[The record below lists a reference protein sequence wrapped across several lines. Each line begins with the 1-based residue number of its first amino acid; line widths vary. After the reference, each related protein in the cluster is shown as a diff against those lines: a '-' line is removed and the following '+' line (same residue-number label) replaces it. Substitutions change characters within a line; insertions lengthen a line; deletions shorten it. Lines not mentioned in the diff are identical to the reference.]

1 MMIFELPQEIEEL
14 ALLRQQE
21 CISKDFSKTTS
32 NLVSAFDWYD
42 TIEGDPYW
50 SNWYHKKATIKLKN
64 YDDVIAIIETKI
76 ATMSSRG
83 FESYYLPIG
92 ILKDLIRE
100 IKDLK

>member
-1 MMIFELPQEIEEL
+1 MRISELPEGEREL

-21 CISKDFSKTTS
+21 CNNADFSKTTDD
-32 NLVSAFDWYD
+32 LWDAFDWEA
-42 TIEGDPYW
+42 TIEEHEYW
-50 SNWYHKKATIKLKN
+50 SKWFFIDPVIKIEEKI
-64 YDDVIAIIETKI
+64 IAIIETKI

-100 IKDLK
+100 IKEIK